1 VHGEPAGGP
10 TTVLETVYFDMV
22 LLEGVFTHLVLVLVG
37 KEVHNLGTMI
47 TLELDHL
54 AHVFILNDGAIAR

>member
-1 VHGEPAGGP
+1 
-10 TTVLETVYFDMV
+10 MV